1 MMQADD
7 TRAPNPKKREFVMTS
22 KLRSKMRLLKLALV
36 VLALTWEP
44 TAQAHHSFG
53 KFDMARTLT
62 LTGTVREWTWANPH
76 TWLILVVRKANGTT
90 EQWSLVGSSP
100 NMMSRWGWNAADV
113 KPGDKLSV
121 DIHPGRDGTT
131 IGAMQTL
138 FLANGK
144 VLADPAGSTGQAL
157 AGGPG
162 QLPKKPQGQP
172 YK

>member
-1 MMQADD
+1 
-7 TRAPNPKKREFVMTS
+7 
-22 KLRSKMRLLKLALV
+22 
-36 VLALTWEP
+36 
-44 TAQAHHSFG
+44 
-53 KFDMARTLT
+53 
-62 LTGTVREWTWANPH
+62 
-76 TWLILVVRKANGTT
+76 
-90 EQWSLVGSSP
+90 
-100 NMMSRWGWNAADV
+100 MMSRWGWNAADV